1 MAKSMD
7 TGIDGLNL
15 VPSPAILCVVSGRLL
30 FVSMPLFLIS
40 EMALIRVV
48 GRIKYVRP
56 LKLFPA
62 CSNT

>member
-7 TGIDGLNL
+7 SGIDGLSL
-15 VPSPAILCVVSGRLL
+15 VPSPAILYVVSGRLL
-30 FVSMPLFLIS
+30 YVSMPLFFIS

-56 LKLFPA
+56 LQLFPA
-62 CSNT
+62 CSK

>member
-7 TGIDGLNL
+7 SGIGGLSL

-30 FVSMPLFLIS
+30 YVSMPLFFIN

-56 LKLFPA
+56 LQLFAA
-62 CSNT
+62 CRK